1 MKITRPLKCVIT
13 AAAVCLLCFSG
24 NGGYFFKVFA
34 LAPENGIADPS
45 EQPDEVPDGYLRKIC
60 DRKKERLQNLKA
72 KYFLYKYFI
81 SSQTV
86 NCPGYPAND
95 HNGCTKRFC
104 DTGTN
109 GLYDVFAGGL
119 PGNRSP

>member
-34 LAPENGIADPS
+34 VAPENGIADRS
-45 EQPDEVPDGYLRKIC
+45 EQPDEASYGCQRKLC
-60 DRKKERLQNLKA
+60 DRKKEKLQNLKV
-72 KYFLYKYFI
+72 KRFLYKYFVL
-81 SSQTV
+81 SQ
-86 NCPGYPAND
+86 NMHALEYPAKD
-95 HNGCTKRFC
+95 SGCCAKRFC
-104 DTGTN
+104 DAGN
-109 GLYDVFAGGL
+109 SGLYEIVASGL